1 MKRRSIFLFCVF
13 VSCALLAVA
22 GAWCQAAQREMGR
35 VGCPRCRNDG
45 SEVSQLLQ
53 QADALFASFQS
64 GEALKALLRVLELDP
79 DHHEALSKIA
89 RAYMDFGDMIP
100 ESDPNWREKRLKQ
113 YLIAEDYGRKAV
125 KADPNGTWGHF
136 YIAASLGKI
145 AMHSSVS
152 KQIDLAEE
160 IRAEVEKAIA
170 LDPQNGFAYHVYGVW
185 HRRMAEIGQMSRVL
199 ASTFLWRSIPKGS
212 METSVKYL
220 KKAIFLNP
228 TVISHHLELAKTYIA
243 LGKWELARALLKSS
257 LALPVQYSDDSINK
271 KEAEQLLREVKDR

>member
-53 QADALFASFQS
+53 QADELYAGFKP
-64 GEALKALLRVLELDP
+64 GEALKVLSRVLELDP
-79 DHHEALSKIA
+79 DNTEALSKTA
-89 RAYMDFGDMIP
+89 RVYVDFGDMIP
-100 ESDPNWREKRLKQ
+100 ETEPNWREKRLKQ

-125 KADPNGTWGHF
+125 KADPNATWGHF
-136 YIAASLGKI
+136 YVAASLGKI
-145 AMHSSVS
+145 AMQSSVS

-160 IRAEVEKAIA
+160 IRAEVERAIA
-170 LDPQNGFAYHVYGVW
+170 LDPQNGFAYHVYGMW
-185 HRRMAEIGQMSRVL
+185 QRKMAEIGQMSRLL
-199 ASTFLWRSIPKGS
+199 ASAFLWRSIPKGS
-212 METSVKYL
+212 METSVEYL
-220 KKAIFLNP
+220 KKAISLNP

-243 LGKWELARALLKSS
+243 VGKYQLARASLKSS
-257 LALPVQYSDDSINK
+257 MALPVQFSDDPVNK
-271 KEAEQLLREVKDR
+271 KEAEQLLRQVKDR